1 MTVQM
6 LLFALKRLVS
16 AAVVL
21 FAVSILTFLI
31 FVSIPNGDPALR
43 LAGRTATAQDIAAVR
58 HAYGFDLPI
67 YQQYLKTMG
76 EILSGSIRSY
86 TQHVSVFSQIER
98 GFPATL
104 SLAIGAGIIW
114 MVLGIVFGVLGALRS
129 GKASDVTITTAS
141 FVGISAPPFVV
152 GAVLLYFLAFKLHV
166 FPNGGYV
173 PITQDPASWFGH
185 MILPWFTLSILY
197 IGIYAQVLRSGVL
210 EVLDMDSVRTAR
222 AKGLSP
228 TRVLLKHVL
237 RLSLI
242 PIISLWGLD
251 LAAVIG
257 GATVIVEVVFNLNGI
272 GQYLQQSVGALD
284 VPPVLTLTLFGAFFV
299 VLANAVVDVVYA
311 ALDPRI
317 RS

>member
-6 LLFALKRLVS
+6 LLFAVKRLVS

-114 MVLGIVFGVLGALRS
+114 MLLGIVFGVIGALRS

-141 FVGISAPPFVV
+141 FIGISAPPFVV
-152 GAVLLYFLAFKLHV
+152 GAVLLYFLAFKVHV

-173 PITQDPASWFGH
+173 PITQDPVSWFTH
-185 MILPWFTLSILY
+185 MLLPWFTLSILY

-210 EVLDMDSVRTAR
+210 EVLDADSVRTAR

-284 VPPVLTLTLFGAFFV
+284 VPPVLTLTLLGACFV

>member
-6 LLFALKRLVS
+6 VAFAVKRLVS
-16 AAVVL
+16 AVLVL

-31 FVSIPNGDPALR
+31 FVAIPNGDPALR
-43 LAGRTATAQDIAAVR
+43 LAGRTATASDIAAVR
-58 HAYGFDLPI
+58 HTYGFDLPVW
-67 YQQYLKTMG
+67 QQYLKTMG
-76 EILSGSIRSY
+76 EVLSGNIQSY

-104 SLAIGAGIIW
+104 SLALGAAIIW
-114 MVLGIVFGVLGALRS
+114 MVLGIVFGLIGALRA

-141 FVGISAPPFVV
+141 FIGISAPAFVV
-152 GAVLLYFLAFKLHV
+152 GAVLLYFLAFKLKI

-173 PITQDPASWFGH
+173 PITQDPVSWFTH
-185 MILPWFTLSILY
+185 LLLPWFTMSILY

-210 EVLDMDSVRTAR
+210 EVLDADSVRTAR

-251 LAAVIG
+251 LAAVVG

-284 VPPVLTLTLFGAFFV
+284 VPPVLTLTLLGAFFV

-311 ALDPRI
+311 LLDPRI